1 MILEYIVLILL
12 SILVPLIPILAT
24 PTESQYIEPRMAMCF
39 GSIIGI
45 LIMFLLAIVE
55 VDKNKVLLNILTIF
69 TVLNFVGN
77 SVFLVIAS
85 SATLVTNQLDKFI
98 AQEIIKEINDYEET
112 TGIEIKKIGVAFDK
126 TYTMYY
132 EGQPALRCFNVR
144 SMGTH
149 WAVKEVIT
157 MYTGKG
163 YENTTV
169 PEEISEE
176 FLTKDWTSYDK
187 EQLVFDGENLYIC
200 IY

>member
-1 MILEYIVLILL
+1 ME
-12 SILVPLIPILAT
+12 
-24 PTESQYIEPRMAMCF
+24 
-39 GSIIGI
+39 I